1 MNKRDLIDKAKK
13 KYDQTVRQIEKVIEL
28 TDKVESLLPKN
39 WKISYFPDNAYPIV
53 FKNTEKNQS
62 ELEFK
67 FVCKLIEELIG
78 NKMSREAYA
87 TKEHG
92 LYLFEAVISHY
103 VGDIDLSIKVVMKD
117 PTHTC
122 EITYREETIIK
133 VEVSSECLGLQ

>member
-1 MNKRDLIDKAKK
+1 MNKQDLIDKAKK
-13 KYDQTVRQIEKVIEL
+13 KYDDTVRQIEKVIKL
-28 TDKVESLLPKN
+28 TDKIEPLLPKD
-39 WKISYFPDNAYPIV
+39 WKAFYFPENAYPIV

-92 LYLFEAVISHY
+92 LYLFEAVISYY
-103 VGDIDLSIKVVMKD
+103 VGGIDLSIKVVMKD

-122 EITYREETIIK
+122 EITYEEETVIRAK
-133 VEVSSECLGLQ
+133 VSSECLGLQ